1 MRNTAFACV
10 LLLAA
15 TSPNG
20 CTQIETAVERENRLD
35 KFAVERLP
43 NGSKKVMDLGNDW
56 YTFEAEINGKTRM
69 FLYHSYHHG
78 SDSSMDAITELSP

>member
-1 MRNTAFACV
+1 MKNLVFAGL
-10 LLLAA
+10 LLLA
-15 TSPNG
+15 TSDG

-35 KFAVERLP
+35 KFGVEKLP
-43 NGSKKVMDLGNDW
+43 NGSKKVLDLGNDW
-56 YTFEAEINGKTRM
+56 YTFELEIDGKNRK